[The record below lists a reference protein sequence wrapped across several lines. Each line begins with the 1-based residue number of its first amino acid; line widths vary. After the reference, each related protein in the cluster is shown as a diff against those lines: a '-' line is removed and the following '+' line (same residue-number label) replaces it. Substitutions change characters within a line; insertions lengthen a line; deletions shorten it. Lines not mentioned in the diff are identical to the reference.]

1 MIRFLPLP
9 LKEVFVAVIANRTS
23 GRKSV
28 RNQELHWVSSEIG
41 GQSKRSADAIDHF
54 ETMGPEVVSY
64 LPISFAEK

>member
-28 RNQELHWVSSEIG
+28 RNQELHWGSSEMG
-41 GQSKRSADAIDHF
+41 GQSKQSADDIDHF
-54 ETMGPEVVSY
+54 ETMCPKVVSY
-64 LPISFAEK
+64 LLISFVEK